1 MTGFY
6 TKYKIGL
13 NWVKFWLALH
23 TTDPLSLDQKKK
35 KEQKNQTSHL
45 PIKLNMSIETYL

>member
-23 TTDPLSLDQKKK
+23 TTDPLSLDQKK
-35 KEQKNQTSHL
+35 EQKKQTSHL
-45 PIKLNMSIETYL
+45 AIKLNMSIETYL